1 MQESVMPKAPILSR
15 LFAAEASGDSILCG
29 DPRIDGEEKRSENV
43 LL

>member
-15 LFAAEASGDSILCG
+15 LFAAEASGDLILCA